1 MSRTDLANRL
11 AARANDVS
19 YIIQALVSTAEQ
31 YKDFLNDVDL
41 EVSLALSYLKDASSV
56 LSEAADE
63 LRPGEGGKSEQEHN

>member
-11 AARANDVS
+11 AARANDVG

-41 EVSLALSYLKDASSV
+41 EVSLALSYLNDASSV
-56 LSEAADE
+56 LNEAADE
-63 LRPGEGGKSEQEHN
+63 LRPGEEDNND